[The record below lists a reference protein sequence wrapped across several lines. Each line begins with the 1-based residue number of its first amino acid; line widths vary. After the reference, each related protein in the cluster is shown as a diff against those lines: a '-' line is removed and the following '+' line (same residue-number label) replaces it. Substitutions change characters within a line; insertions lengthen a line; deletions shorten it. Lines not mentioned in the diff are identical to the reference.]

1 MKKNEKNNSASA
13 SGSIVIDKE
22 DLTLLSSACRW
33 SSEKGDAVGDVGG
46 CVCCNQGLAQILKQP
61 EIDAKVVDVEA
72 LTRLTSMEVI
82 DKFLDCDNYRI
93 VADEGAEVEDVVTE
107 ATLDDEDDLV
117 SEELAE
123 IYLSQGLNEQAKQTY
138 RKLSLLN
145 PEKSVYFA
153 RLIEKIESNN

>member
-22 DLTLLSSACRW
+22 DLTLISSACRW
-33 SSEKGDAVGDVGG
+33 SSEMRDEGG
-46 CVCCNQGLAQILKQP
+46 CDGGESCCRQGLAEILKQP
-61 EIDAKVVDVEA
+61 KIEAKVIDIEA
-72 LTRLTSMEVI
+72 LTKLSSMDVI
-82 DKFLDCDNYRI
+82 DRFLDCDNYKI
-93 VADEGAEVEDVVTE
+93 VADQSADIEDVITE